1 MGTSNTLG
9 YSFAQGSLLA
19 IITLLIGYVTE
30 INNMNF
36 TKIVW
41 LIIPILSYALTFGSL
56 GFINNMSCG
65 SLNLSLVAT
74 SSLFTFAAVVFF
86 LIVSY
91 FSFFQNFIIPVL
103 PASLQQLYGPAVA
116 TAFFMF
122 WAGIYG
128 NAFGYGFAQSCPR

>member
-30 INNMNF
+30 NNNMNF
-36 TKIVW
+36 TKIAW
-41 LIIPILSYALTFGSL
+41 LIMPILSYALTFGSL
-56 GFINNMSCG
+56 AFINNMACG
-65 SLNLSLVAT
+65 SLNLTLVAS
-74 SSLFTFAAVVFF
+74 SSLFTFAAVIFF
-86 LIVSY
+86 LIIAY

-103 PASLQQLYGPAVA
+103 PASLQHVYGTAVA